1 MSLPDGTIENPQISQ
16 PQSLFHAPT
25 ALSLAARAAGHGT
38 GTPSG
43 PMNIIPMGSQWIE
56 MISAVFQW
64 GIVNKCGF
72 YYGFTMVLLWLILWF
87 NG

>member
-16 PQSLFHAPT
+16 PESLFHAPT

-43 PMNIIPMGSQWIE
+43 PMNITDGFPMDRDD
-56 MISAVFQW
+56 ISCFLM
-64 GIVNKCGF
+64 GNSG
-72 YYGFTMVLLWLILWF
+72 
-87 NG
+87 